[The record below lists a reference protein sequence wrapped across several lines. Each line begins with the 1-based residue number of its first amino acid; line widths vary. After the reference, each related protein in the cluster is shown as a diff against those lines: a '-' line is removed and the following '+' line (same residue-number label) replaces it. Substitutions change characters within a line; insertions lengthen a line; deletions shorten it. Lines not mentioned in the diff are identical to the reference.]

1 MIPTLAPYPL
11 STSDGCILTMRRVI
25 FLQAVVYDN
34 MHHSRYADDDYEDEE
49 DEDDEN
55 KDENDEAGG
64 SGAGGRRRRK
74 RKPALSISIG
84 QAALSDSP
92 FGGYAPW
99 GAGPWR
105 RQREFVGR
113 VSYGVRWMLWTPELH
128 SRFPLGFRAAA
139 EAMLMG
145 AKRQESPL
153 YCLRDEVIFYIMNR
167 CGWEWFG
174 SEFEPSQEEEDEDK
188 LPQNPA
194 FR

>member
-1 MIPTLAPYPL
+1 
-11 STSDGCILTMRRVI
+11 
-25 FLQAVVYDN
+25 
-34 MHHSRYADDDYEDEE
+34 MHHSRYADDDYEEEE

-55 KDENDEAGG
+55 KEDEAGDG
-64 SGAGGRRRRK
+64 VRRCRK

-92 FGGYAPW
+92 FGGNAPW

-113 VSYGVRWMLWTPELH
+113 ISYGVRWMLWTPELH
-128 SRFPLGFRAAA
+128 RRFPLGFRAAA

-145 AKRQESPL
+145 AKRPESPL
-153 YCLRDEVIFYIMNR
+153 YYLRDEVIFYIMNR

-174 SEFEPSQEEEDEDK
+174 SELEPSQEEEEEDK
-188 LPQNPA
+188 LPPHPA